1 MSVRMRKY
9 SETTLRKR
17 LEKLEE
23 RLHSEK
29 LRLHHQIGAIG
40 WGTGMRCTRC
50 TPSFRQEEELKRK
63 IEKLKLQIREQDPD
77 IGKIQ

>member
-9 SETTLRKR
+9 SVTTLRKR

-29 LRLHHQIGAIG
+29 LRLHHQIDTIG
-40 WGTGMRCTRC
+40 WGTGMRWTRC
-50 TPSFRQEEELKRK
+50 TPSFRQEEELKQK
-63 IEKLKLQIREQDPD
+63 IEKLKLQIREQGPG